1 MEYLSGATGY
11 TILSRNNKVI
21 LLLADIHDGVN
32 YCNRNQ
38 PHIKISDFLKK
49 KKNNNQIL
57 LEEFLF

>member
-49 KKNNNQIL
+49 KKK
-57 LEEFLF
+57 